1 MDTLTKS
8 NRSKLMSSI
17 RSTNTGPEKV
27 VRSLLFNMGYRYRLH
42 AKQLP
47 GKPDVTLARYRTAI
61 FVHGCFWHGCTK
73 CDRGTRVPK
82 TNRENWLEKIN
93 SNRQRDGRVQLQ
105 LIESGWNVLVVWACE
120 LGDLEKLREKLQQ
133 ALKTVA

>member
-17 RSTNTGPEKV
+17 RSANTGPEKV
-27 VRSLLFNMGYRYRLH
+27 VRSLLFKMGYRYRLH

-47 GKPDVTLARYRTAI
+47 GKPDIALARYRTAI
-61 FVHGCFWHGCTK
+61 FVHGCFWHGCTN

-82 TNRENWLEKIN
+82 TNREKWLEKIN
-93 SNRQRDGRVQLQ
+93 SNRERDRRVQLQ
-105 LIESGWNVLVVWACE
+105 LSENGWNVLVVWACE
-120 LGDLEKLREKLQQ
+120 LSELEKLREKLQQ